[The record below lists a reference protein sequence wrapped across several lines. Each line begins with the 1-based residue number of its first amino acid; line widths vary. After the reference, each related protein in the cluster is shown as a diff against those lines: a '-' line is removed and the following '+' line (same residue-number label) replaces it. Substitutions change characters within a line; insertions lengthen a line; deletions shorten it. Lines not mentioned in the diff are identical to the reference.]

1 MMFALLFVEKSLTE
15 LLVLAIV
22 ALVVLIAVFIWV
34 LSRSRSA
41 PGIQIEAEDPGE
53 PAQEKPVSRPWNGNR
68 AGAHSSSYKVPVLLL
83 VSSENSGESAI
94 LSSLKESLPGNGRGN
109 NLSGTTHFERGVI
122 VEADSDLFL
131 SADNDDTAREF
142 KSFLDYL
149 QKSRPRRPVDG
160 VVLTLP
166 CNELAGEN
174 ALSRDQWRQRAEQL
188 SKNLGLMRAR
198 FGFSFPVYIL
208 VTQCHYLRGF
218 REFAGAQLHA
228 NPRQVFGWSNPY
240 NLDASYSPE
249 WADQAFSYLGQ
260 IIEQQRVQF
269 FAQNGNFHNGHTADF
284 RDELFLFPVN
294 FKELQT
300 PVSSFVQDLLRD
312 CGHRDALQFRG
323 IYFSGETRNGSSVN
337 GRVHSA
343 HGHRAEFITEL
354 FAEKIFPE
362 RGLAHPV
369 DTALAP
375 KNRKVWSA
383 KTLCWLAAI
392 FLFGGTAVAW
402 RSLSMTQQKVK
413 LCLQR
418 IVEDLREGSRPHR
431 QAAYDAIYA
440 VQALS
445 GGNFRSLFLPLSY
458 LPDLDQKLQ
467 QTMPPVFDKLVY
479 PGLHAELERRADE
492 LVNWVKPPSEFAPGE
507 AAAFKR
513 QPPCQPLDSPQDPAP
528 AVNPTPSPAKG
539 ETPPSSAQPPSQAA
553 IALYNLNTF
562 TNRLV
567 CLEDNI
573 IHYNHLA
580 PAQTGT
586 GNEML
591 TLVREMAPGI
601 FSDVSL
607 RSSSTLDAVVRKSSG
622 RDFHGRP
629 WNIPTENQLERLV
642 SGVLGQ
648 RMNEDQLGE
657 SLSSIVDQIHA
668 LEEDDAEDSGR
679 DPHQQLQQLNKS
691 LDQVKTELAAPGL
704 EWIANNE
711 FKLPPDV
718 SNALAPVF
726 KRTPEEN
733 VLLCDPKA
741 EPKSC
746 SGLLQLQL
754 FVEASARA
762 HVADFRTKLMS
773 AQTDT
778 TGNLITAAN
787 GKLQLSDTA
796 ARLQTVL
803 DNFLKLPFVAHDGK
817 KQIEDVQP
825 DQQLFWDN
833 SNLQAALQ
841 DKAAYDK
848 FFSEDLAN
856 APNSLQD
863 TMKDVALERLE
874 VNMVD
879 AIASAQQFQPLPDPA
894 AQATE
899 AEAGSFALSTQLLQ
913 QLLQN
918 FSELNF
924 DGDYQDLLR
933 VSTDHALLVLS
944 RIDHY
949 FERQNFYC
957 PPAGNFE
964 HWNGATPPSTAGYG
978 THNLDEMLAFLT
990 LQRQDMQPYLASAQ
1004 PLVTFLQQ
1012 RSPKDRSQSA
1022 LIAKWVGIVNDAQ
1035 KYGAARASSSLG
1047 SLENYLSTEIDK
1059 TVPPECAM
1067 PALPNGAVYFAQTQR
1082 SLQQLVAVRCHS
1094 LSHQTGTVQYNQLAK
1109 FFNEHLSG
1117 KFPFSDPAQTAED
1130 SAEADPNDV
1139 VELFRLLDANDK
1151 AIHQAVQSK
1160 ATANPPMS
1168 EPMTFISQ
1176 LEALRPL
1183 FAALLSDQADQGP
1196 LWDFI
1201 PVFRVNRN
1209 HEMNGNQIIDWTLL
1223 VGNTTFQN
1231 SDPPKAGH
1239 WMFGQ
1244 PVTLTLR
1251 WAKDSPNRP
1260 LSNAP
1265 VTNYPMTKSLVLV
1278 YKDQWALLR
1287 MLVEHAASS
1296 TDFDRKV
1303 DPDPQTLA
1311 FTINQQ
1317 IISEPAPNKRQFQFL
1332 PNDQKPGPSVK
1343 VFISIRLH
1351 PPGKTTSLRLPV
1363 FPASAVPLK

>member
-15 LLVLAIV
+15 LLVPAIL
-22 ALVVLIAVFIWV
+22 ALVVFIAVFVWL

-41 PGIQIEAEDPGE
+41 PSIQIEAEDPGK
-53 PAQEKPVSRPWNGNR
+53 PAQWEPVSEPWNGNC
-68 AGAHSSSYKVPVLLL
+68 AEAHSSSYKVPVLLL
-83 VSSENSGESAI
+83 LSSANSGRSAI
-94 LSSLKESLPGNGRGN
+94 LSSLKEFLPGNRRGSS
-109 NLSGTTHFERGVI
+109 LSGTTHLERGLI

-131 SADNDDTAREF
+131 SADNDDAEKEF

-149 QKSRPRRPVDG
+149 QKRRPRRPLDG
-160 VVLTLP
+160 MVLTLS
-166 CNELAGEN
+166 CSELVGED
-174 ALSRDQWRQRAEQL
+174 ALSSDQWRQRAEKI
-188 SKNLGLMRAR
+188 SKKLQFMRAR
-198 FGFSFPVYIL
+198 LGFSFPVYVV
-208 VTQCHYLRGF
+208 VTQCHQLRGF

-228 NPRQVFGWSNPY
+228 NPRQIFGWSNPH
-240 NLDASYSPE
+240 NLDASYNPA

-260 IIEQQRVQF
+260 VIEQQRVRF
-269 FAQNGNFHNGHTADF
+269 FAQNGNFQNGHTTGF
-284 RDELFLFPVN
+284 RNELFLFPVN

-300 PVSSFVQDLLRD
+300 PVSSFLQDLLRD
-312 CGHRDALQFRG
+312 FGHRDALQFRG
-323 IYFSGETRNGSSVN
+323 IYFSGETSNGSSAN
-337 GRVHSA
+337 GRA
-343 HGHRAEFITEL
+343 HTANGHRAEFITEV
-354 FAEKIFPE
+354 FTKKIFPE

-369 DTALAP
+369 DMALVP

-402 RSLSMTQQKVK
+402 RSLSMTQQKSI

-418 IVEDLREGSRPHR
+418 IVEDLRKGSRPQR
-431 QAAYDAIYA
+431 QTAYDAIYP

-445 GGNFRSLFLPLSY
+445 SSNFQSLFLPASF
-458 LPDLDQKLQ
+458 LPDLGQKLQ

-479 PGLHAELERRADE
+479 PGLHAELERRVDE
-492 LVNWVKPPSEFAPGE
+492 LVNWVQPPSEFAPGE
-507 AAAFKR
+507 ATAFMR
-513 QPPCQPLDSPQDPAP
+513 QPPCQPLDGPQDPAP
-528 AVNPTPSPAKG
+528 AVNPSPSPAKG
-539 ETPPSSAQPPSQAA
+539 KTPPSGDQPPSQAA

-562 TNRLV
+562 TNRMV

-591 TLVREMAPGI
+591 TLVNEMAPGI
-601 FSDVSL
+601 FSDVSR

-622 RDFHGRP
+622 RDFQGRP
-629 WNIPTENQLERLV
+629 WNVPTENQLERLV

-648 RMNEDQLGE
+648 RMNEDQVGG

-668 LEEDDAEDSGR
+668 VEEDDVEDSGR
-679 DPHQQLQQLNKS
+679 DPHQQLQQLSKS
-691 LDQVKTELAAPGL
+691 LDQVKTELAAPGF

-718 SNALAPVF
+718 NNALSPVF

-746 SGLLQLQL
+746 SGLLQLQS
-754 FVEASARA
+754 FFAASARA

-773 AQTDT
+773 AQTKT

-856 APNSLQD
+856 APNNLQD

-879 AIASAQQFQPLPDPA
+879 AIASAQRFQPLPDPA
-894 AQATE
+894 AQPTE
-899 AEAGSFALSTQLLQ
+899 AEAGSFALSTQPLQ

-918 FSELNF
+918 FTELNF
-924 DGDYQDLLR
+924 DDDYQDLLR

-949 FERQNFYC
+949 FERHNFYG
-957 PPAGNFE
+957 PTDGNFE

-978 THNLDEMLAFLT
+978 AHNLDEMLAFLT

-1004 PLVTFLQQ
+1004 PLVAFLQQ
-1012 RSPKDRSQSA
+1012 RSPKDRTQSA
-1022 LIAKWVGIVNDAQ
+1022 LIAKWLGIVNDAQ
-1035 KYGAARASSSLG
+1035 KYGAAPASSSLG

-1059 TVPPECAM
+1059 TAPPECAM

-1082 SLQQLVAVRCHS
+1082 SLQQLVAARCHS
-1094 LSHQTGTVQYNQLAK
+1094 LSHQTGTVQYNQLAD

-1139 VELFRLLDANDK
+1139 AELFRLLDADDK

-1160 ATANPPMS
+1160 ATANPS
-1168 EPMTFISQ
+1168 VREPMIFINQ

-1183 FAALLSDQADQGP
+1183 LAALLSDQGP
-1196 LWDFI
+1196 LWDFT

-1231 SDPPKAGH
+1231 SEPPKTGH

-1260 LSNAP
+1260 MSTAP
-1265 VTNYPMTKSLVLV
+1265 AMNYPMTKSVMFV

-1287 MLVEHAASS
+1287 MLVEHAASF

-1317 IISEPAPNKRQFQFL
+1317 IISEPAANQRKFQFL
-1332 PNDQKPGPSVK
+1332 PNDQKPGPGVK
-1343 VFISIRLH
+1343 VFISIRLQ

-1363 FPASAVPLK
+1363 FPTSAAPLK